1 MKRLRPSAFLVQAL
15 LAVPLGAAPQVLPE
29 PRTEQV
35 AVPGAAAPLSHVVQ
49 LPAGYTEG
57 QRRPLLMLLPDGA
70 ADLAA
75 AQTAVSDVGA
85 EIARGGFVVVSP
97 AMAGRESELGALC
110 AQLRQS
116 FRIEQGGMHVGG
128 GGAGAKS
135 ALRVAL
141 AHSHQFQTISVW
153 GGVREEETAPLRRLR
168 HRRVQVLDLPDAAT
182 LRAHFTALHAARAET
197 GVAADVGFTLDDLH
211 DAAAK
216 GDETS
221 YFAILPD
228 DAVFLGTD
236 ATERWTGAQFKA
248 FAMPYFER
256 GPAWIYVPLRRW
268 VTVSVDGAFAWFDEV
283 LDNEGYGEC
292 RGSGVLERRAERWVV
307 RQYNLTVPV
316 PNDLLRGVVER
327 IRAFADG
334 RAPVATTIVVVRHA
348 EKVAE
353 GEDPDLTEGGRA
365 RAEVLAKTLR
375 SLPVRAVF
383 TTQFARTAATV
394 APLCRDKKL
403 EPVAVPAAETK
414 SLATRVMKEHLGQTV
429 LVCGHSNTV
438 PAILKAFGVRESPAI
453 ADDEFDWLFV
463 VTLGPDGAQCL
474 ALKYGGS

>member
-1 MKRLRPSAFLVQAL
+1 MKRPRPPAALVAAL
-15 LAVPLGAAPQVLPE
+15 LAVPLAASPQALPE
-29 PRTEQV
+29 PRTEQL

-49 LPAGYTEG
+49 LPAGYEPG
-57 QRRPLLMLLPDGA
+57 QRRPLLLLLPDGA
-70 ADLAA
+70 QDLTA
-75 AQTAVSDVGA
+75 AQAAVKDAGA

-97 AMAGRESELGALC
+97 AMAGREVDLGILC
-110 AQLRQS
+110 AHLRQS

-128 GGAGAKS
+128 GGSGAKC
-135 ALRVAL
+135 ALRVAS

-153 GGVREEETAPLRRLR
+153 GGVREEDTAPLRRLR
-168 HRRVQVLDLPDAAT
+168 HRRVQVLDAADAAT
-182 LRAHFTALHAARAET
+182 LHAHFTALHAARAET
-197 GVAADVGFTLDDLH
+197 GVAADVAVTLDDFH
-211 DAAAK
+211 DAASK
-216 GDETS
+216 GDEAI
-221 YFAILPD
+221 YFAIFPD

-236 ATERWTGAQFKA
+236 ATERWTGAQFKT

-268 VTVSVDGAFAWFDEV
+268 VTVSPDGAFAWFDEV

-292 RGSGVLERRAERWVV
+292 RGSGVLERRAQRWVV

-334 RAPVATTIVVVRHA
+334 RAPATTTIVVVRHA
-348 EKVAE
+348 EKAAD
-353 GEDPDLTEGGRA
+353 GDDPDLTDIGRA
-365 RAEVLAKTLR
+365 RAELLAKTLR

-383 TTQFARTAATV
+383 TTPFARTRATV

-403 EPVAVPAAETK
+403 EPVPLPAAEIK
-414 SLATRVMKEHLGQTV
+414 GLVTRVMKENLGQTV
-429 LVCGHSNTV
+429 LLCGHSNTV
-438 PAILKAFGVRESPAI
+438 PAIVKAFGVREPVAI

-474 ALKYGGS
+474 ALRYGGS

>member
-1 MKRLRPSAFLVQAL
+1 MKARPSTSLVAAL
-15 LAVPLGAAPQVLPE
+15 LAVPLAASPQALPE

-49 LPAGYTEG
+49 LPAGYEPA
-57 QRRPLLMLLPDGA
+57 QRRPLLLLLPDGA
-70 ADLAA
+70 GDLAA
-75 AQTAVSDVGA
+75 AQAAVRDIGA
-85 EIARGGFVVVSP
+85 ETARGGFVVVSP
-97 AMAGRESELGALC
+97 AMAGRESELGVLC

-116 FRIEQGGMHVGG
+116 FRIEQGGMHLGG

-135 ALRVAL
+135 ALRLAL

-153 GGVREEETAPLRRLR
+153 GEVREEDTAPLRRLR
-168 HRRVQVLDLPDAAT
+168 HRRVQVLDSPDAAT
-182 LRAHFTALHAARAET
+182 LRAHFAALHAARAET
-197 GVAADVGFTLDDLH
+197 GVAADVAFTLDDFH

-216 GDETS
+216 GDEAI
-221 YFAILPD
+221 YFAIFPD

-268 VTVSVDGAFAWFDEV
+268 VTVSADGAFAWFDEV

-316 PNDLLRGVVER
+316 PNDLLRGVAER
-327 IRAFADG
+327 IRAFAEG
-334 RAPVATTIVVVRHA
+334 RAPATTTIVVVRHA
-348 EKVAE
+348 EKAAE
-353 GEDPDLTEGGRA
+353 GDDPGLTEVGRA
-365 RAEVLAKTLR
+365 RAEALAKTLR
-375 SLPVRAVF
+375 ALPVRAVF
-383 TTQFARTAATV
+383 TTPFARTVATV

-403 EPVAVPAAETK
+403 VPVQLPAAEQK
-414 SLATRVMKEHLGQTV
+414 GLVARVMKECLGQTV

-438 PAILKAFGVRESPAI
+438 PAILKAFGVREPPAI
-453 ADDEFDWLFV
+453 ADDEFDSLFV
-463 VTLGPDGAQCL
+463 VTVGPDGAQCL
-474 ALKYGGS
+474 ALRYGGS